1 MSLAEQYELI
11 DFGSGRKLERFG
23 SYVLDRPCP
32 AAEKHA
38 RSYDEVWKSADG
50 DFRRSADGSG
60 RWTLSDAM
68 PETWTMTCDIGKL
81 ELKPSDSGQVGL
93 FPEQAD
99 NWRWISK
106 QIQSAKRRLKVLNL
120 FAYTGAATIA
130 AASAGAEV
138 SHVDAARVSVDRA
151 RRNAQLS
158 GLSDRPIRW
167 LVEDAL
173 RFVRREV
180 RRGQRYDA
188 VILDPPSYGHGP
200 KGEVWKINNDLLPLL
215 ELCAELTEA
224 QRAFVLLTCH
234 SPGFGP
240 AELQAYLSSVF
251 IGNCQGGVTTKRLFL
266 RTNDGRKLQSGVVA
280 RWPN

>member
-1 MSLAEQYELI
+1 M
-11 DFGSGRKLERFG
+11 
-23 SYVLDRPCP
+23 
-32 AAEKHA
+32 
-38 RSYDEVWKSADG
+38 
-50 DFRRSADGSG
+50 
-60 RWTLSDAM
+60 
-68 PETWTMTCDIGKL
+68 
-81 ELKPSDSGQVGL
+81 
-93 FPEQAD
+93 
-99 NWRWISK
+99 
-106 QIQSAKRRLKVLNL
+106 
-120 FAYTGAATIA
+120 
-130 AASAGAEV
+130 
-138 SHVDAARVSVDRA
+138 SVDRA

-167 LVEDAL
+167 LVDDAR

-240 AELQAYLSSVF
+240 AELQAYLSSAF
-251 IGNCQGGVTTKRLFL
+251 IGHCQGGVTTKRLYL
-266 RTNDGRKLQSGVVA
+266 QTNDGRKLQSGVVA